1 VKLRPYQTEARGAV
15 YARFREGLPA
25 LLVMATGTGKTFTG
39 MSMVHDALRA
49 GGRVLWLGH
58 RTELVDQ
65 PMRTLCG
72 DKAPAEWRAAWAA
85 KAGMVKGARDD
96 ASRQCIFASAQTLW
110 RVSTY
115 QKCTACGASRED
127 GTKPCHACGSFD
139 REEHEYLPRLERILD
154 EGPIRLLV
162 IDEAHHSASPGWQR
176 VIARVLEH
184 AEQSSRTCHLLGLT
198 ATPERTDDL
207 RLTDTWGE
215 EPAFF
220 FPIERAIQEG
230 YLLPPVFDRRP
241 LELDR
246 AAFEKLDDE
255 EAAKALVAA
264 GAVEHCVASMA
275 DYRGARTALVFV
287 PGVDLAEQ
295 LCEALRADGWRAAW
309 VCGESQASDRARI
322 VRRLGA
328 GELDCVVNVG
338 VLTEGTDIPRCDLA
352 VLLRPCR
359 SKPLYIQIVGRV
371 LRLFG
376 EQSDAVVLDLTGASL
391 EHSLTQAPVIVEPEP
406 LPPEEDPES
415 TEFRPPAQREVV
427 RQLGGLAAIQER
439 EPIKPAWADVVGVA
453 GDWKACDC
461 GGDMG
466 LVLVG
471 PVGDGYGAWWHRKRR
486 RLPPFQLHELGRP
499 VSLTE
504 AMNLGSDVF
513 RRACR
518 TADRRA
524 DIRKERPTEEQK
536 RAIHFGELQ
545 VFARND
551 WGQWKLW
558 PPKVVPP
565 RATRGDCEDAITARW
580 ARRVIQRHKLAGVLV
595 DKGEAA

>member
-1 VKLRPYQTEARGAV
+1 MKLRSYQTEARKAV
-15 YARFREGLPA
+15 YGRFRAGAAA

-39 MSMVHDALRA
+39 MSMVADALHK

-58 RTELVDQ
+58 RTELVAQ

-72 DKAPAEWRAAWAA
+72 DKAPAEWREAWAA
-85 KAGMVKGARDD
+85 RAGIVKGSRDD
-96 ASRQCIFASAQTLW
+96 TSRQCIFASAQTLW
-110 RVSTY
+110 RLSTY
-115 QKCTACGASRED
+115 QKCTSCGQTLPSGE
-127 GTKPCHACGSFD
+127 GPCVCGSTSLT
-139 REEHEYLPRLERILD
+139 EHEYLPRLERILED
-154 EGPIRLLV
+154 GPIRLLV

-184 AEQSSRTCHLLGLT
+184 AREQGSECHLLGLT

-207 RLTDTWGE
+207 RLSDTWGE
-215 EPAFF
+215 EPAYVFTM
-220 FPIERAIQEG
+220 ERAIDEG
-230 YLLPPVFDRRP
+230 YLLPPTFDRQL

-246 AAFEKLDDE
+246 KAFEKLEDE
-255 EAAKALVAA
+255 EAARALVDA
-264 GAVEHCVASMA
+264 GAVEHCVTSMA
-275 DYRGARTALVFV
+275 QYRGGRTALVFV
-287 PGVDLAEQ
+287 LGVDLASQ

-415 TEFRPPAQREVV
+415 TDFRPPARRKVV
-427 RQLGGLAAIQER
+427 RELGGLAAVKER
-439 EPIKPAWADVVGVA
+439 EPIKPAWADVPDVA

-471 PVGDGYGAWWHRKRR
+471 PVGDGYGAWWHKKRR
-486 RLPPFQLHELGRP
+486 RLPPFQLHENGRP
-499 VSLTE
+499 VGLTE
-504 AMNLGSDVF
+504 AMNLGADVF

-524 DIRKERPTEEQK
+524 DIRQERPTDEQ
-536 RAIHFGELQ
+536 RSAIRLGELQ
-545 VFARND
+545 VFARDD
-551 WGQWKLW
+551 WGRWRLW
-558 PPKVVPP
+558 PAGKIPP

-580 ARRVIQRHKLAGVLV
+580 ARKVIKRHGLARVLV
-595 DKGEAA
+595 EREEAA